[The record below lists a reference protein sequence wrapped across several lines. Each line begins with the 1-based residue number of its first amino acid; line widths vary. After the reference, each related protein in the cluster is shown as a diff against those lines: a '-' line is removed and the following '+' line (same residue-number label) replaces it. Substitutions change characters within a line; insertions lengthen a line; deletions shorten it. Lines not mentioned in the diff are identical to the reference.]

1 MIEIK
6 RRIEIWIIGCLL
18 LAACSTVN
26 TVNGQTDIPKKA
38 QVAFNKG
45 LQQQG
50 YGEYNEAI
58 DLFKQAIKKAP
69 EFIDAYDALANTYQK
84 NDEPNKAISTY
95 KKLLELKPDH
105 YFALYELGRIYHESG
120 ALDSAE
126 YFYGNFL
133 KVNRTADSYAKEAAL
148 KLRSI
153 SFAKVA
159 MKNPVDITPI
169 NMGKSINTSEQEYS
183 PAFSIDEN
191 TLYIT
196 RRTGDLTDRRP
207 NEDIY
212 YATKNGAGWNS
223 IKNLGPPINTVENE
237 GAFSVS
243 ADGHYIF
250 FTSCSRSGGKGQ
262 CDIWLTIDKNG
273 KWGEPL
279 NLQAPINTKYWE
291 SQPSIASNG
300 RVLYFTSD
308 RPGGFGGTDIWKS
321 EFSDSGWSNPVN
333 LGPDINTS
341 KDEQFPFIHSDN
353 VTLYFS
359 SEGHP
364 GMGKSDLFITR
375 LLPDGN
381 WDTPKNL
388 GYPINTTGY
397 DWNMIVSRD
406 GSSAYYSSDNMPD
419 GEGGLDIYTFQLP
432 KELQAKRVSY
442 VRGYVRDAV
451 TKKPIS
457 ASVVLTP
464 LDGNKST
471 ISYAD
476 GPKATFVVPLK
487 SDSRYSL
494 TIDKKGYLFHSEN
507 FDMPNVP
514 NDKPFE
520 IYIDLEKLE
529 EGKTVVLNNV
539 FFDTDKF
546 DLKTE
551 STTELEKLYTFMAE
565 NSTVSIEIGGH
576 TDNVGSSSYNLK
588 LSTDR
593 AKSVYDFLVSKGIDA
608 ERLSYKGYGDTQPID
623 DNTTSAGKSK
633 NRRTE
638 FKVLKS

>member
-6 RRIEIWIIGCLL
+6 RRIELWIIGCLL

-84 NDEPNKAISTY
+84 NNEPNKAISTY

-105 YFALYELGRIYHESG
+105 YFALYELGKIYHESG

-126 YFYGNFL
+126 YFYGKFL
-133 KVNRTADSYAKEAAL
+133 KVNRTGDSYAKEAAL
-148 KLRSI
+148 KMRSI

-262 CDIWLTIDKNG
+262 CDIWLTIDK
-273 KWGEPL
+273 KW
-279 NLQAPINTKYWE
+279 KM
-291 SQPSIASNG
+291 G
-300 RVLYFTSD
+300 RAAEL
-308 RPGGFGGTDIWKS
+308 
-321 EFSDSGWSNPVN
+321 
-333 LGPDINTS
+333 
-341 KDEQFPFIHSDN
+341 
-353 VTLYFS
+353 
-359 SEGHP
+359 
-364 GMGKSDLFITR
+364 
-375 LLPDGN
+375 
-381 WDTPKNL
+381 
-388 GYPINTTGY
+388 TG
-397 DWNMIVSRD
+397 
-406 GSSAYYSSDNMPD
+406 
-419 GEGGLDIYTFQLP
+419 
-432 KELQAKRVSY
+432 SY
-442 VRGYVRDAV
+442 
-451 TKKPIS
+451 
-457 ASVVLTP
+457 
-464 LDGNKST
+464 
-471 ISYAD
+471 
-476 GPKATFVVPLK
+476 
-487 SDSRYSL
+487 
-494 TIDKKGYLFHSEN
+494 
-507 FDMPNVP
+507 
-514 NDKPFE
+514 
-520 IYIDLEKLE
+520 
-529 EGKTVVLNNV
+529 
-539 FFDTDKF
+539 
-546 DLKTE
+546 
-551 STTELEKLYTFMAE
+551 
-565 NSTVSIEIGGH
+565 
-576 TDNVGSSSYNLK
+576 
-588 LSTDR
+588 
-593 AKSVYDFLVSKGIDA
+593 
-608 ERLSYKGYGDTQPID
+608 
-623 DNTTSAGKSK
+623 
-633 NRRTE
+633 
-638 FKVLKS
+638 

>member
-6 RRIEIWIIGCLL
+6 RKVGIWIVSCLL
-18 LAACSTVN
+18 LAACGTAN
-26 TVNGQTDIPKKA
+26 TVNGQGSIPKKA
-38 QVAFNKG
+38 QVFFNKG
-45 LQQQG
+45 LQKQG
-50 YGEYNEAI
+50 YGEYNDAI
-58 DLFKQAIKKAP
+58 TLFKQAIKKAP
-69 EFIDAYDALANTYQK
+69 GFIDAYDALGNTYQK
-84 NDEPNKAISTY
+84 NNEPKKSISVY
-95 KKLLELKPDH
+95 KKLLELKSDH
-105 YFALYELGRIYHESG
+105 YFALYELGKIYHEAG
-120 ALDSAE
+120 TLDSAE
-126 YFYGNFL
+126 YFYRNFL
-133 KVNRTADSYAKEAAL
+133 NVNRTNDSYAKEAQMKMSNIA
-148 KLRSI
+148 
-153 SFAKVA
+153 FAKIA
-159 MKNPVDITPI
+159 IKNPADISPI

-191 TLYIT
+191 TIYIT

-207 NEDIY
+207 NEDLY
-212 YATKNGAGWNS
+212 FATKNENGWDK

-321 EFSDSGWSNPVN
+321 EFSDSGWIAPVN
-333 LGPDINTS
+333 LGRDINTS

-375 LLPDGN
+375 LQPDGE

-388 GYPINTTGY
+388 GYPINTSGY
-397 DWNMIVSRD
+397 DWNMIVTRD

-432 KELQAKRVSY
+432 ENLRAKRVSY
-442 VRGYVRDAV
+442 VRGYVRDAA
-451 TKKPIS
+451 TLKPLS

-476 GPKATFVVPLK
+476 GPKASFVVPLK
-487 SDSRYSL
+487 ADIQYAL

-520 IYIDLEKLE
+520 IYIDLDRLE
-529 EGKTVVLNNV
+529 EGKTVVLNNI

-546 DLKTE
+546 ELKSE
-551 STTELEKLYTFMAE
+551 STTELEKLSRFMTE
-565 NSTVSIEIGGH
+565 NSTVHIEIGGH

-588 LSTDR
+588 LSNDR
-593 AKSVYDFLVSKGIDA
+593 AKSVYEYLTANGVDL
-608 ERLSYKGYGDTQPID
+608 ERLSYRGYGDASPVT
-623 DNTTSAGKSK
+623 DNDTKEDRST

-638 FKVLKS
+638 FKIIKS